1 VQSTDTALF
10 IRYTLKIAT
19 MTKKTLYYG
28 YAIVAASTIILMVV
42 YSSYYSYSIFFDSLA
57 VEFNSTKAAISG
69 AFSLTVIVS
78 GLISAFAGSV
88 SDRVGPKA
96 VCLVCGSALGL
107 GLLLMS
113 LVKDIWQIYVIY
125 GVLIALGVGG
135 LFPAAVST
143 VARWFTDK
151 RGMMIGIVTAGLG
164 VGSIILSPLISYL
177 ITAYT
182 WRRAYVII
190 GIIVLAVVL
199 TASQFLKRDPGNT
212 VKLPSDKK
220 GAMKAIPDI
229 GRDFTY
235 REAIVTKQFWML
247 VTIFILSGYGQFSLM
262 VHIVT
267 YATGQGISPI
277 SAASILSIIG
287 GVSIFGRIIIGGIG
301 DKIKVKPLLLAI
313 GATLLL
319 SLICLEFAHS
329 LWAFIVVGIIFG
341 LGYGGSSTLQSLVA
355 VEMFGLK
362 TMGTMLGN
370 FILSICI
377 GGSIGPV
384 ITGALFDASHSYS
397 LSFTICI
404 ITALASLVIILWLT
418 TPERKTS

>member
-1 VQSTDTALF
+1 
-10 IRYTLKIAT
+10 
-19 MTKKTLYYG
+19 MTKKTFYYG
-28 YAIVAASTIILMVV
+28 YVIVAASTLILMVV
-42 YSSYYSYSIFFDSLA
+42 YSSYYSYSIFFNSLA
-57 VEFNSTKAAISG
+57 IEFNSTKAAISG
-69 AFSLTVIVS
+69 AFSLTVIMS
-78 GLISAFAGSV
+78 GLISAFAGGA
-88 SDRVGPKA
+88 SDRFGPKA
-96 VCLVCGSALGL
+96 VSLFCGLCLGI

-113 LVKDIWQIYVIY
+113 LVNAIWQVYVIY
-125 GVLIALGVGG
+125 GIFIAIGVGG
-135 LFPAAVST
+135 LFPAVIST

-182 WRRAYVII
+182 WRRAYVIT

-199 TASQFLKRDPGNT
+199 TASQFLKRDPESA
-212 VKLPSDKK
+212 VKLSSDKK
-220 GAMKAIPDI
+220 TAAKAIPGV
-229 GRDFTY
+229 GRDYTY
-235 REAIVTKQFWML
+235 REAIRTKQFWML
-247 VTIFILSGYGQFSLM
+247 VIIFILSGYGQFSLM
-262 VHIVT
+262 VHIVP
-267 YATGQGISPI
+267 YATGQGMSPI
-277 SAASILSIIG
+277 SAASILSVIG
-287 GVSIFGRIIIGGIG
+287 GVSIFSRLIIGGIG

-319 SLICLEFAHS
+319 SLICLEFARS

-384 ITGALFDASHSYS
+384 VTGALFDTSQSYS
-397 LSFTICI
+397 LSFAIC
-404 ITALASLVIILWLT
+404 TVAALASLVIILWLT
-418 TPERKTS
+418 TPKRKPS